1 MYNVFKRP
9 MFRKGGSTQGQGIMS
24 HVEPRVQAQ
33 SGYFGQTP
41 IYPQPFSTMNANAAM
56 GMGDGRVQM
65 MKSFPMNAQSM
76 EASSSI
82 YDNKI
87 VPKRGIE
94 EVLSGTDT
102 RGQVNRTELYR
113 SPPKSVEEI
122 YKDKADKLKR
132 SSDYIEEIFAAEP
145 YVDSEGVKRDRITG
159 KIITDT
165 TVVENNNSEQI
176 DFSETS
182 AAGDQIT
189 MATETEKIARAN
201 ALQKKKLDIV
211 PGGDN
216 SGKLTTDIMEEVENE
231 KKILNE
237 LLKNDKLTRGENA
250 LIIAAALTE
259 PGGINEKVKKA
270 TELALPVARSRAKED
285 KAVTLTAYKAAKEK
299 EKYAQKYKAD
309 AEKPTSEYKDLNN
322 RARILKDNGD
332 ERSIKEI
339 KSSLI
344 ISGMNEAKDTVARR
358 RILESNTPEIFIRGR
373 DLLDEKNKLA
383 EYELL
388 NKGKDFTED
397 GKHQKLVKK
406 IKKLE
411 SEFAEFAGYQEF
423 NETFPTWASLA
434 NEVLGKVKK
443 ADGGRIGYAMGTD
456 PNEMSEDIE
465 STEVITTGE
474 TQTPEKPVLN
484 LTYAELRDRL
494 PPEVTDQV
502 VALLASS
509 EEALQDFAYIT
520 SQNDVQNF
528 NVKYGVN
535 LIIPPA
541 NQTA

>member
-1 MYNVFKRP
+1 
-9 MFRKGGSTQGQGIMS
+9 
-24 HVEPRVQAQ
+24 
-33 SGYFGQTP
+33 
-41 IYPQPFSTMNANAAM
+41 
-56 GMGDGRVQM
+56 
-65 MKSFPMNAQSM
+65 MNAQSM
-76 EASSSI
+76 EASSNVKPTYTPS
-82 YDNKI
+82 DNNSMSGLDY
-87 VPKRGIE
+87 GIGGENVNVEGPSQEEMFAQMFERVTTKARDGKFLNTEERKFAMDNGIKMYNELTSGDTQISLE
-94 EVLSGTDT
+94 EV
-102 RGQVNRTELYR
+102 
-113 SPPKSVEEI
+113 I
-122 YKDKADKLKR
+122 ADKNK
-132 SSDYIEEIFAAEP
+132 
-145 YVDSEGVKRDRITG
+145 
-159 KIITDT
+159 
-165 TVVENNNSEQI
+165 SEQI

-182 AAGDQIT
+182 SAGDQIT

>member
-76 EASSSI
+76 GASSNVKPTYTPSNNNSMSGLG
-82 YDNKI
+82 Y
-87 VPKRGIE
+87 GIDGE
-94 EVLSGTDT
+94 M
-102 RGQVNRTELYR
+102 VN
-113 SPPKSVEEI
+113 VEGP
-122 YKDKADKLKR
+122 
-132 SSDYIEEIFAAEP
+132 SQEEIFAQMFQRVTTKAE
-145 YVDSEGVKRDRITG
+145 EGKFLNTEERKFAMDNGIKMYNELTSG
-159 KIITDT
+159 DT
-165 TVVENNNSEQI
+165 QISLEEVIADKNKSEQI

-309 AEKPTSEYKDLNN
+309 ADKPTSEYKDLNN

-332 ERSIKEI
+332 DRSIKEI

-358 RILESNTPEIFIRGR
+358 RILEGNTQEIFTRGR

-397 GKHQKLVKK
+397 GKHQKIVKK
-406 IKKLE
+406 IKQLE

-423 NETFPTWASLA
+423 NETFPTFASLA

-520 SQNDVQNF
+520 SQNDVQSF

>member
-33 SGYFGQTP
+33 DGYFGQTP

-76 EASSSI
+76 GASSNVKPTYTPSNNNSMSGLG
-82 YDNKI
+82 Y
-87 VPKRGIE
+87 GIDGE
-94 EVLSGTDT
+94 M
-102 RGQVNRTELYR
+102 VN
-113 SPPKSVEEI
+113 VEGP
-122 YKDKADKLKR
+122 
-132 SSDYIEEIFAAEP
+132 SQEEIFAQMFQRVTTKAE
-145 YVDSEGVKRDRITG
+145 EGKFLNTEERKFAMDNGIKMYNELTSG
-159 KIITDT
+159 DT
-165 TVVENNNSEQI
+165 QISLEEVIADKNKSEQI

-309 AEKPTSEYKDLNN
+309 ADKPTSEYKDLNN

-332 ERSIKEI
+332 DRSIKEI

-358 RILESNTPEIFIRGR
+358 RILEGNTQEIFTRGR

-397 GKHQKLVKK
+397 GKHQKIVKK
-406 IKKLE
+406 IKQLE

-423 NETFPTWASLA
+423 NETFPTFASLA

-520 SQNDVQNF
+520 SQNDVQSF

>member
-33 SGYFGQTP
+33 GGYFGQTP
-41 IYPQPFSTMNANAAM
+41 IYPPPFSTMNANAAM

-76 EASSSI
+76 GASSNVKPTYTPSNNNSMSGLG
-82 YDNKI
+82 Y
-87 VPKRGIE
+87 GIDGE
-94 EVLSGTDT
+94 M
-102 RGQVNRTELYR
+102 VN
-113 SPPKSVEEI
+113 VEGP
-122 YKDKADKLKR
+122 
-132 SSDYIEEIFAAEP
+132 SQEEIFAQMFQRVTTKAE
-145 YVDSEGVKRDRITG
+145 EGKFLNTEERKFAMDNGIKMYNELTSG
-159 KIITDT
+159 DT
-165 TVVENNNSEQI
+165 QISLEEVIADKNKSEQI

-309 AEKPTSEYKDLNN
+309 ADKPTSEYKDLNN

-332 ERSIKEI
+332 DRSIKEI

-358 RILESNTPEIFIRGR
+358 RILEGNTQEIFTRGR

-397 GKHQKLVKK
+397 GKHQKIVKK
-406 IKKLE
+406 IKQLE

-423 NETFPTWASLA
+423 NETFPTFASLA

-520 SQNDVQNF
+520 SQNDVQSF